1 MKVVGYNPG
10 YTGPIKTAISVPDEL
25 FQKAEIEAKR
35 LKMSRSELYSTALK
49 KFLARMS
56 DDDITRRLN
65 EVYGDEPAT
74 IDPVIQE
81 MAMRSLEPD
90 RW

>member
-1 MKVVGYNPG
+1 M
-10 YTGPIKTAISVPDEL
+10 KTAISIPDAL
-25 FQKAEIEAKR
+25 FEEAEIEAKR
-35 LKMSRSELYSTALK
+35 LKMSRSELYSTALA

-56 DDDITRRLN
+56 DDEITRKLN
-65 EVYGDEPAT
+65 EIYGDEPAT

-90 RW
+90 KW